1 MCENGI
7 FPTSY
12 SPASMEITMNA
23 DWSTKLQWQQ
33 SGRQK
38 ALSWGFCL
46 NISNQD
52 VIMQSQQKGF
62 VSQVPR
68 T

>member
-1 MCENGI
+1 
-7 FPTSY
+7 
-12 SPASMEITMNA
+12 MEMTMNA

-52 VIMQSQQKGF
+52 VIMQSQQKVIFFPG
-62 VSQVPR
+62 
-68 T
+68 TKNIIEDDE

>member
-1 MCENGI
+1 
-7 FPTSY
+7 
-12 SPASMEITMNA
+12 MEITMNA
-23 DWSTKLQWQQ
+23 DWSKKLQWQQ

-62 VSQVPR
+62 FPG
-68 T
+68 TKNIIEDDE